1 MAIRTRSMFRVGRR
15 SRLQRKIRTAGL
27 GLAAAAAVGALIQY
41 FSDPRL
47 GRTRR
52 VQAKDQVLAAVRRPA
67 KRLRRDAETK
77 RRYLRGRARG
87 IAHELTTPPSLPAD
101 DRALVSKVRSE
112 VLGAPRYS
120 KYVINVDAVDGV
132 VTLRGQLDRPEDIR
146 ELVAAVEKVPGV
158 RDVANFLHLPKTTAP
173 NVEGLQEPGS

>member
-1 MAIRTRSMFRVGRR
+1 MAIRRRTTLRVDRR
-15 SRLQRKIRTAGL
+15 SRLQPKTVIAGL
-27 GLAAAAAVGALIQY
+27 GLGAAATVGALIQY

-52 VQAKDQVLAAVRRPA
+52 VQAKDQALAAVRRPV
-67 KRLRRDAETK
+67 KRARRDAETK

-87 IAHELTTPPSLPAD
+87 VAHELTTPPSLPAD

-112 VLGAPRYS
+112 VLGAPAYS
-120 KYVINVDAVDGV
+120 KYAINVDAVDGV
-132 VTLRGQLDRPEDIR
+132 VSLRGQLDHPEDIR

-173 NVEGLQEPGS
+173 NVKGVQKPGS